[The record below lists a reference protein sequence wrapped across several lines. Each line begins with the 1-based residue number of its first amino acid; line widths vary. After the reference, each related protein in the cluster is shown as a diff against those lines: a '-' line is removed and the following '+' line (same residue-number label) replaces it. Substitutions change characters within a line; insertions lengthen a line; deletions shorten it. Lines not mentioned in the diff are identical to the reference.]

1 MNPLRIEQVLLF
13 SIFNSNLPTYVD
25 FRYLI
30 FKKVIVRTKEK
41 HLNVTMVQN
50 KLIYPYVRFEMDIGY
65 GNQLIGY

>member
-1 MNPLRIEQVLLF
+1 MKKF
-13 SIFNSNLPTYVD
+13 SFFRFYTNSNLPTYVN

-50 KLIYPYVRFEMDIGY
+50 KLVYPYIIFEMDIGY